1 MIRPLAEKYP
11 SPRSPDPSQNFG
23 PQYIALPD
31 ENERLVALAVRLS
44 MTDVVRKIMERAG
57 TDKDLSEE
65 ERDIFELQAIA
76 ILEES
81 KWENPFYEHL
91 LVSLALCRRLCAG
104 VIVATD
110 EQACL
115 HYIAERRCERFYSGN
130 YWEAGPKPKARL
142 TDWLPSL
149 RYFQTREDLWGP
161 FAEVRKRDLKR
172 GELFFRD
179 EDEADRNYGSVRAFS
194 ILEESKHGLFAWKCA
209 GFFGVVGAFASR
221 SIDRF
226 DDEAGIQAFL
236 EDNSLNLVDDRGAT
250 ST

>member
-1 MIRPLAEKYP
+1 MIRPLAKRYWQGRGP
-11 SPRSPDPSQNFG
+11 TSSQIHG
-23 PQYIALPD
+23 PQYVALPD

-44 MTDVVRKIMERAG
+44 MSDDVRKIMERAG

-65 ERDIFELQAIA
+65 EGDAFELQAIA
-76 ILEES
+76 ILDES
-81 KWENPFYEHL
+81 KWENPFLKHVR
-91 LVSLALCRRLCAG
+91 VSLALCRRLCAG
-104 VIVATD
+104 VISATD
-110 EQACL
+110 QQSCL

-149 RYFQTREDLWGP
+149 HYFQTREDLWGP

-194 ILEESKHGLFAWKCA
+194 IREVSKHGLFAWKAA
-209 GFFGVVGAFASR
+209 GFFGVVGTFASR
-221 SIDRF
+221 RIDRF

-236 EDNSLNLVDDRGAT
+236 KDNSLNLVDDRGAT
-250 ST
+250 S